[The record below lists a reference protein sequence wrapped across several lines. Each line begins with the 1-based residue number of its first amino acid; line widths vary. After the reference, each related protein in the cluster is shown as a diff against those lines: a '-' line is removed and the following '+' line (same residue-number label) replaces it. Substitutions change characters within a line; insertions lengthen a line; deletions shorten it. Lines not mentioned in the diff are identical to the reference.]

1 MREGLLFLLAI
12 LLCNGSLF
20 SQNKELLY
28 DFTEIPQAILLNPG
42 MNTSFSWYAGIPL
55 ASGIYGQAGTSGI
68 TVHSLFANDGLDIND
83 KVRDRAL
90 NGMTKRDEFGGTIQI
105 DLLHGGY
112 RSKKNPNHF
121 YSFGVYFESNTILY
135 WPQDL
140 AYLGF
145 DGNADQL
152 GRRFDL
158 GHLKTRGEGLTVFHF
173 GLNKEVDRNLTV
185 GLRGKLYSGI
195 YDFHSSKNSGYF
207 VTEEGQNNL
216 LSNTLVADM
225 QLRTSGFEEIRAILD
240 DEISGSVPNVIT
252 KRALLGGDLGLGVDL
267 GFTYQLNQRTVITG
281 SLLDL
286 GFVYHSG
293 DVKGYSLQGS
303 ATTEGVEVILPDAF
317 NDPNADFWQELVD
330 EIEALIPFEDTFN
343 SYITFRP
350 TQLYGSIRYNFGEP
364 VNGDLDCDCDIGVTD
379 ADSRFQ
385 YRNAVG
391 GQIHMIN
398 RPRGPQAALT
408 AFYLRRVGNFMAL
421 KTTYTAD
428 KFSMTNIG
436 LGINFQAGPV
446 NFYVMANNLL
456 GYQNLADSHYAS
468 FQIGLNILSWG
479 TNR

>member
-1 MREGLLFLLAI
+1 MFAVLLGI
-12 LLCNGSLF
+12 GSLF

-83 KVRDRAL
+83 KVRARAL
-90 NGMTKRDEFGGTIQI
+90 NGMNKRDEFGATLQI

-112 RSKKNPNHF
+112 RSKKNPQQF

-140 AYLGF
+140 AYLAF

-173 GLNKEVDRNLTV
+173 GMNREIDRKLTV
-185 GLRGKLYSGI
+185 GARAKIYSGI
-195 YDFHSSKNSGYF
+195 YDFHSSRNTGYF
-207 VTEEGQNNL
+207 VTNEGQNNL

-240 DEISGSVPNVIT
+240 NEISGSVANVIT
-252 KRALLGGDLGLGVDL
+252 KRALLGGDLGLGIDL
-267 GFTYQLNQRTVITG
+267 GFTYNLNQSTVITG

-286 GFVYHSG
+286 GFVYHAG

-317 NDPNADFWQELVD
+317 NDPNADFWQDLVD
-330 EIEALIPFEDTFN
+330 EIEGLLPFEDNNN

-379 ADSRFQ
+379 ADTRFQ
-385 YRNAVG
+385 YRNALG
-391 GQIHMIN
+391 GQLHVIN

-408 AFYLRRVGNFMAL
+408 AFYLRRVGNFLAL
-421 KTTYTAD
+421 KTTYTVD
-428 KFSMTNIG
+428 KFSMSNIG

-446 NFYVMANNLL
+446 NFYAMANNLL

-479 TNR
+479 SNR

>member
-1 MREGLLFLLAI
+1 MRFWGLLIIAALW
-12 LLCNGSLF
+12 GSGTLF

-42 MNTSFSWYAGIPL
+42 MNTSFSWFAGVPL

-68 TVHSLFANDGLDIND
+68 TVNDLFANDGVDFNL
-83 KVRDRAL
+83 KVRTRAL
-90 NGMTKRDEFGGTIQI
+90 NGMSKRDEFGATVNI
-105 DLLHGGY
+105 DLLNGGF
-112 RSKKNPNHF
+112 RSKKNPKDF
-121 YSFGVYFESNTILY
+121 YSFGVYFESSTILY

-140 AYLGF
+140 AYLAF
-145 DGNADQL
+145 EGNADQL

-173 GLNKEVDRNLTV
+173 GLNKELNRSLTV
-185 GLRGKLYSGI
+185 GARAKLYSGI
-195 YDFHSSKNSGYF
+195 YDFHSSTNSGYF
-207 VTEEGQNNL
+207 VTNEGQNNL

-225 QLRTSGFEEIRAILD
+225 QLRTSGIEEIRTIIDNEA
-240 DEISGSVPNVIT
+240 EGTVASVIT
-252 KRALLGGDLGLGVDL
+252 KRALLGGDLGLGIDL
-267 GFTYQLNQRTVITG
+267 GFTYQLNDRTVVTG

-293 DVKGYSLQGS
+293 DIKGYSLQGS

-317 NDPNADFWQELVD
+317 DDANSDFWQDLVD
-330 EIEALIPFEDTFN
+330 EIEAQLPFEDNNT

-350 TQLYGSIRYNFGEP
+350 TQLYGSLRYNFGEP
-364 VNGDLDCDCDIGVTD
+364 VNGDLDCDCDIGVTN
-379 ADSRFQ
+379 ADTRFS
-385 YRNAVG
+385 YRNALGV
-391 GQIHMIN
+391 QLHAIN

-408 AFYLRRVGNFMAL
+408 AFYLRRVGNFLGL
-421 KTTYTAD
+421 KTTYTVD

-436 LGINFQAGPV
+436 LGINVQAGPV
-446 NFYVMANNLL
+446 NFYVLGNNLL

-468 FQIGLNILSWG
+468 FQIGFNILSWG

>member
-1 MREGLLFLLAI
+1 M
-12 LLCNGSLF
+12 
-20 SQNKELLY
+20 
-28 DFTEIPQAILLNPG
+28 
-42 MNTSFSWYAGIPL
+42 
-55 ASGIYGQAGTSGI
+55 
-68 TVHSLFANDGLDIND
+68 
-83 KVRDRAL
+83 
-90 NGMTKRDEFGGTIQI
+90 
-105 DLLHGGY
+105 
-112 RSKKNPNHF
+112 
-121 YSFGVYFESNTILY
+121 
-135 WPQDL
+135 
-140 AYLGF
+140 LGF

-173 GLNKEVDRNLTV
+173 GLNKEIDRKLTIGARAKV
-185 GLRGKLYSGI
+185 YSGI
-195 YDFHSSKNSGYF
+195 YDFHSSTNTGYF
-207 VTEEGQNNL
+207 VTNEGQNNL

-225 QLRTSGFEEIRAILD
+225 QVRTSGFEEIRAILD
-240 DEISGSVPNVIT
+240 DEISGTVPNVIT

-267 GFTYQLNQRTVITG
+267 GFTYNLNQRTVITG

-286 GFVYHSG
+286 GFVYHAG

-303 ATTEGVEVILPDAF
+303 ATTEGVEIILPDAF
-317 NDPNADFWQELVD
+317 SDPNADFWQDLVD
-330 EIEALIPFEDTFN
+330 EIEALVPFEDTYN

-364 VNGDLDCDCDIGVTD
+364 VNGDMDCDCDIGVTS
-379 ADSRFQ
+379 ADTRFQ

-391 GQIHMIN
+391 GQLHIIN

-421 KTTYTAD
+421 KTTYTVD

-446 NFYVMANNLL
+446 NLYAMANNLL

>member
-1 MREGLLFLLAI
+1 MRERLLLMLAVLFGI
-12 LLCNGSLF
+12 GPLF

-83 KVRDRAL
+83 KVRARAL
-90 NGMTKRDEFGGTIQI
+90 NGMSKRDEFGETVQI

-112 RSKKNPNHF
+112 RSKNNPRQF

-140 AYLGF
+140 AYLAF

-173 GLNKEVDRNLTV
+173 GINREIDRKLTV
-185 GLRGKLYSGI
+185 GARAKIYSGI
-195 YDFHSSKNSGYF
+195 YDFHSSGNTGYF
-207 VTEEGQNNL
+207 VTNEGQNNL

-240 DEISGSVPNVIT
+240 NEISGSVANVIT
-252 KRALLGGDLGLGVDL
+252 KRALLGGDLGFGIDL
-267 GFTYQLNQRTVITG
+267 GFTYSLNQRTVITG

-286 GFVYHSG
+286 GFVYHAG

-303 ATTEGVEVILPDAF
+303 ATTEAVEIILPDAF
-317 NDPNADFWQELVD
+317 SDPNADFWQDLVD
-330 EIEALIPFEDTFN
+330 EIEALVPFEDTYN

-379 ADSRFQ
+379 ANTRFQ
-385 YRNAVG
+385 YRNALG
-391 GQIHMIN
+391 GQLHMVN

-408 AFYLRRVGNFMAL
+408 AFYLRRVGNFLAL
-421 KTTYTAD
+421 KTTYTVD
-428 KFSMTNIG
+428 KFSMSNIG
-436 LGINFQAGPV
+436 LGVDFQLGPV
-446 NFYVMANNLL
+446 NLYAMANNLL

-479 TNR
+479 SNR

>member
-1 MREGLLFLLAI
+1 MRERLLLMLAVLFGI
-12 LLCNGSLF
+12 APLF

-68 TVHSLFANDGLDIND
+68 TVNSLFANDGLDVND
-83 KVRDRAL
+83 KVRARAL
-90 NGMTKRDEFGGTIQI
+90 NGMSKRDEFGATLQI

-112 RSKKNPNHF
+112 RSKKNPKQF

-140 AYLGF
+140 AYLAF

-173 GLNKEVDRNLTV
+173 GINREIDRKLTV
-185 GLRGKLYSGI
+185 GARGKIYSGI
-195 YDFHSSKNSGYF
+195 YDFHSSGNTGYF
-207 VTEEGQNNL
+207 VTNEGQNNL

-240 DEISGSVPNVIT
+240 NEISGSVANVIT
-252 KRALLGGDLGLGVDL
+252 KRALLGGDLGLGIDL
-267 GFTYQLNQRTVITG
+267 GFTYNLNQRTVITG

-286 GFVYHSG
+286 GFVYHAG

-303 ATTEGVEVILPDAF
+303 ATTEGVEIILPDAF
-317 NDPNADFWQELVD
+317 SDPNADFWQDLVD
-330 EIEALIPFEDTFN
+330 EIEGLLPFEDN
-343 SYITFRP
+343 NSSYITFRP

-379 ADSRFQ
+379 ANTRFQ
-385 YRNAVG
+385 YRNALG
-391 GQIHMIN
+391 GQLHMIN

-408 AFYLRRVGNFMAL
+408 AFYLRRVGNFMAV
-421 KTTYTAD
+421 KTTYTVD
-428 KFSMTNIG
+428 KFSMSNIG
-436 LGINFQAGPV
+436 LGVNFQLGPV
-446 NFYVMANNLL
+446 NLYAMANNLL

-479 TNR
+479 SNR

>member
-1 MREGLLFLLAI
+1 MRERLLLMLAVLFGI
-12 LLCNGSLF
+12 APLF

-68 TVHSLFANDGLDIND
+68 TVNSLFANDGLDIND
-83 KVRDRAL
+83 KVRARAL
-90 NGMTKRDEFGGTIQI
+90 NGMSKRDEFGATLQI

-112 RSKKNPNHF
+112 RSKKNPKQF

-140 AYLGF
+140 AYLAF

-173 GLNKEVDRNLTV
+173 GINREIDRKLTV
-185 GLRGKLYSGI
+185 GARGKIYSGI
-195 YDFHSSKNSGYF
+195 YDFHSSGNTGYF
-207 VTEEGQNNL
+207 VTNEGQNNL

-240 DEISGSVPNVIT
+240 NEISGSVANVIT
-252 KRALLGGDLGLGVDL
+252 KRALLGGDLGLGIDL
-267 GFTYQLNQRTVITG
+267 GFTYNLNQRTVITG

-286 GFVYHSG
+286 GFVYHAG

-303 ATTEGVEVILPDAF
+303 ATTEGVEIILPDAF
-317 NDPNADFWQELVD
+317 SDPNADFWQDLVD
-330 EIEALIPFEDTFN
+330 EIEGLLPFEDN
-343 SYITFRP
+343 NSSYITFRP

-379 ADSRFQ
+379 ANTRFQ
-385 YRNAVG
+385 YRNALG
-391 GQIHMIN
+391 GQLHMIN

-408 AFYLRRVGNFMAL
+408 AFYLRRVGNFMAV
-421 KTTYTAD
+421 KTTYTVD
-428 KFSMTNIG
+428 KFSMSNIG
-436 LGINFQAGPV
+436 LGVNFQLGPV
-446 NFYVMANNLL
+446 NLYAMANNLL

-479 TNR
+479 SNR

>member
-1 MREGLLFLLAI
+1 MRERLLLMLAVLFGI
-12 LLCNGSLF
+12 APLF

-68 TVHSLFANDGLDIND
+68 TVNSLFANDGLDIND
-83 KVRDRAL
+83 KVRARAL
-90 NGMTKRDEFGGTIQI
+90 NGMSKRDEFGATQQI

-112 RSKKNPNHF
+112 RSKKNPKQF
-121 YSFGVYFESNTILY
+121 YSFGVYFESNSILY

-140 AYLGF
+140 AYLAF

-173 GLNKEVDRNLTV
+173 GINREIDRKLTV
-185 GLRGKLYSGI
+185 GARGKIYSGI
-195 YDFHSSKNSGYF
+195 YNFHSSRNTGYF
-207 VTEEGQNNL
+207 VTNEGQNNL

-240 DEISGSVPNVIT
+240 NEISGSVANVIT
-252 KRALLGGDLGLGVDL
+252 KRALLGGDLGVGIDL
-267 GFTYQLNQRTVITG
+267 GFTYNLNQRTVITG

-286 GFVYHSG
+286 GFVYHAG

-303 ATTEGVEVILPDAF
+303 ATIEGVEIILPDAF
-317 NDPNADFWQELVD
+317 SDPNADFWQDLVD
-330 EIEALIPFEDTFN
+330 EIEGLLPFEDN
-343 SYITFRP
+343 NSSYITFRP

-379 ADSRFQ
+379 ANTRFQ
-385 YRNAVG
+385 YRNALG
-391 GQIHMIN
+391 GQLHMIN

-421 KTTYTAD
+421 KTTYTVD
-428 KFSMTNIG
+428 KFSMSNIG
-436 LGINFQAGPV
+436 LGVNFQLGPV
-446 NFYVMANNLL
+446 NLYAMANNLL

-479 TNR
+479 SIR